1 MAGPVATETR
11 QRVNMSVARGLVAL
25 ADDGKKM
32 QRVQLRLLS
41 DETKDNVEH
50 FQPYG
55 FTSVPLQG
63 AEAVC
68 VFVGGG
74 RDHGLVVCVDDRRYR
89 LKNLEGG
96 EVALYTDEG
105 TSVVL
110 RRGKIV
116 EVTCKEYRLT
126 CEKLT
131 IEASDSITVTS
142 PSVDVN
148 P

>member
-1 MAGPVATETR
+1 MGQVADETR
-11 QRVNMSVARGLVAL
+11 QRVAMGVARGLVAL
-25 ADDGKKM
+25 TDDAKKM

-55 FTSVPLQG
+55 FTSVPQTG

-74 RDHGLVVCVDDRRYR
+74 RDHGIVLVVDDRRYR
-89 LKNLEGG
+89 LKGLEAG

-105 TSVVL
+105 ASVVL
-110 RRGKIV
+110 KRGEVIA
-116 EVTCKEYRLT
+116 VTCKEYRVT

-131 IEASDSITVTS
+131 IDATDSIRVTS

-148 P
+148 E